1 MANID
6 IKYKSTDIYES
17 AFFIAVGLELYD
29 IERHE
34 SPNVF
39 IFSSNEIDLD
49 ELAQDYWSYKGEVCP
64 KKYADAIRSL
74 KSTVFAGQKK
84 PTKN

>member
-6 IKYKSTDIYES
+6 INYKSTDIYES

-29 IERHE
+29 IVRDE

-39 IFSSNEIDLD
+39 IFSSDEIDLN

-84 PTKN
+84 PNKN